1 MANLWISWD
10 SLNEIESL
18 KCADWLYPIDSRFL
32 PSCCWLF
39 KQSKIL
45 SVSLAVAVAT
55 RNSANLLT
63 QSKFATINLLN
74 EHVRGNIEIPFG
86 FEVI

>member
-10 SLNEIESL
+10 SLNEIVSL
-18 KCADWLYPIDSRFL
+18 KCAYWLYPIDSRFF
-32 PSCCWLF
+32 PSCWLF

-63 QSKFATINLLN
+63 QQSKFATKLLN